1 MRRNFNAILNSFKN
15 KSIKT
20 ENLISH
26 RYKISDAK
34 KAYELIK
41 NNSNVLGI
49 LFVYDGFKE
58 KEDNTISINSNK
70 KIKLNYISNNEN
82 ISVGF
87 FGAGNYSRSVLIPNF
102 KKTEVNLVSLCAK
115 TGVKQAKIARKFGFK
130 NITTDKNSI
139 IKNEEINSVVIAT
152 RHDSHADYV
161 IDALLA
167 GKNIFVEKPLCLSI
181 NQLNRISKIYF
192 DLHNNS
198 DDRSDK
204 PILMVGFNRRFSPL
218 IIKVKNY
225 ISQLSLPKS
234 IVYNINAGKLPNDH
248 WLKDK
253 EIGGGRLIGEACHFL
268 DLLRYFVGY
277 KIRDIKISR
286 LGVLNEMEDTFSLLI
301 DFEDGS
307 IGNINYFANGNKSF
321 PKEKIEIFCQEK
333 VILIDNFR
341 KIKSWGIKQPFN
353 QTLLV
358 QDKGQK
364 HCIRKFVKAIKEKNE
379 SPIPIDEILEVHKWL
394 LNLP

>member
-1 MRRNFNAILNSFKN
+1 
-15 KSIKT
+15 
-20 ENLISH
+20 
-26 RYKISDAK
+26 
-34 KAYELIK
+34 
-41 NNSNVLGI
+41 
-49 LFVYDGFKE
+49 
-58 KEDNTISINSNK
+58 
-70 KIKLNYISNNEN
+70 
-82 ISVGF
+82 
-87 FGAGNYSRSVLIPNF
+87 
-102 KKTEVNLVSLCAK
+102 
-115 TGVKQAKIARKFGFK
+115 
-130 NITTDKNSI
+130 
-139 IKNEEINSVVIAT
+139 
-152 RHDSHADYV
+152 
-161 IDALLA
+161 
-167 GKNIFVEKPLCLSI
+167 
-181 NQLNRISKIYF
+181 
-192 DLHNNS
+192 
-198 DDRSDK
+198 
-204 PILMVGFNRRFSPL
+204 MVGFNRRFSPL

-234 IVYNINAGKLPNDH
+234 IVYNINAGQLPNDH

-268 DLLRYFVGY
+268 DLLRYLVGY

-286 LGVLNEMEDTFSLLI
+286 LGVLNEIEDTFSLLI

-307 IGNINYFANGNKSF
+307 IGNINYFANGDKSF